1 MKKGR
6 FFNFNL
12 QNSDNPNVR
21 KRQQARFERK
31 CRKRQK
37 EKDNIIKSP
46 TDDNNSTLNTSVAFA
61 DPLGGLTY
69 SKLSKKDKKNL
80 QPLKVEP
87 MYKDGKLHSS
97 LSHNEKKTLRPLQDK
112 WFNGK
117 TTTEIALY
125 RDNLTIALTHYQ
137 NVCYDYHTYLRRQHS
152 PIASSSLPPTKG
164 KKKQKGRA
172 TDPDFN
178 IKQLQILEETMD
190 ESGLHLA
197 LTVRHNKLY
206 EPEYVTHQAPR
217 QLKRSATRNFN
228 SDLHYNLHMR
238 KRFHHF
244 TEDSALVTNFCSN

>member
-31 CRKRQK
+31 CRQVFHKSDLTADASLEDKLLASKRKGFLFQQSQNFRK
-37 EKDNIIKSP
+37 PIILNIRRNFRFHYSVTILFSYRSLNPQHYPKCNEKYYYIAKYFDSNVHGSIFDPSYEINHRSRTTLLNLQRTTIIQHLS
-46 TDDNNSTLNTSVAFA
+46 SILQLLLLI
-61 DPLGGLTY
+61 PLVLLHLILLR
-69 SKLSKKDKKNL
+69 KMKDKKNL

-125 RDNLTIALTHYQ
+125 RDN
-137 NVCYDYHTYLRRQHS
+137 
-152 PIASSSLPPTKG
+152 
-164 KKKQKGRA
+164 
-172 TDPDFN
+172 
-178 IKQLQILEETMD
+178 
-190 ESGLHLA
+190 
-197 LTVRHNKLY
+197 
-206 EPEYVTHQAPR
+206 
-217 QLKRSATRNFN
+217 
-228 SDLHYNLHMR
+228 
-238 KRFHHF
+238 
-244 TEDSALVTNFCSN
+244 